1 MKRSYFATTATL
13 LGALCAAT
21 AIAQALP
28 INYQLQLQVRADT
41 GGSAFNLPNGSTF
54 NSVTPSIN
62 DAGKVAVKVN
72 TVGLTTSPGLWF
84 GGHGTGMLVYNA
96 NDNAALIS
104 DALLNNI
111 NQASFPRFASTSPSD
126 DGLYV
131 YSHSTGN
138 TPRVTNGPL
147 GATSYTNPQI
157 NDSGIIGMRVKFNI
171 PQALFTYNTSS
182 SIFTNY
188 VTETSGDPTSRYSF
202 LYAPAFNN
210 NNRIAAEANIDGQ
223 ASTYKELRVWNSDGS
238 SILIASGDS
247 TIGPT
252 FFAFDNSIS
261 MNNHEQVAFTTRT
274 STSATTRRIV
284 VSDGTTTTLFPTVS
298 AGAGFTSIDS
308 FAPSINDNGLVAF
321 RGNDNQATPKDSV
334 FVTDGIT
341 FQRIAGVGDTLMTD
355 TGPRVVGFLMG
366 GVHINNRGSVSFGV
380 QYTGGGNAVYVAYVR
395 VMPLSV
401 VSRKTHGGIG
411 SFDVNLP
418 MSGPSGVE
426 SRRGGGA
433 NSDSHQI
440 VVAFIAP
447 ATFSSASVTSG
458 TGMVDSTSTAGSQVT
473 INLTGVANA
482 QNLAVTLFNV
492 NDGTNTSDLTIP
504 MGVLLGDTN
513 ADRLVN
519 SGDALQTRNRSGQA
533 TDATNFRSDVNADGV
548 VNSGDTLI
556 VRARS
561 GDFLP

>member
-13 LGALCAAT
+13 LSALCAAT
-21 AIAQALP
+21 AIAQTLP

-41 GGSAFNLPNGSTF
+41 GGSAFNLPNFSTF

-62 DAGKVAVKVN
+62 DTGKVAVKVN

-96 NDNAALIS
+96 NDSAALLS
-104 DALLNNI
+104 DPLLNNN

-131 YSHSTGN
+131 YSNSTGN

-147 GATSYTNPQI
+147 GATSYSNPQI

-223 ASTYKELRVWNSDGS
+223 ASTYKELRVWNSAGS
-238 SILIASGDS
+238 SILIAAGDS
-247 TIGPT
+247 SIGPT
-252 FFAFDNSIS
+252 FFAFDNNIS

-334 FVTDGIT
+334 FVTDGTT
-341 FQRIAGVGDTLMTD
+341 FQRITGVGDTLMTD
-355 TGPRVVGFLMG
+355 TGPRVVSFLMG
-366 GVHINNRGSVSFGV
+366 GVHINNRGSVTFGV
-380 QYTGGGNAVYVAYVR
+380 QFSGGGNAVYVAYVR
-395 VMPLSV
+395 VMPVSV
-401 VSRKTHGGIG
+401 VSRKTHGGTG

-418 MSGPSGVE
+418 LSGPSAVE

-440 VVAFIAP
+440 VVTFLAP
-447 ATFSSASVTSG
+447 ATFSSAAVTSG
-458 TGMVDSTSTAGSQVT
+458 AGTIDSTSTAGSQVT
-473 INLTGVANA
+473 INLTGVPNA

-492 NDGTNTSDLTIP
+492 NDGTNTSDVTIP
-504 MGVLLGDTN
+504 MGVLLGDTSG
-513 ADRLVN
+513 DRVVN

-548 VNSGDTLI
+548 VNSGDTVI

-561 GDFLP
+561 GTALP